1 MGRVIGSNNCI
12 VPHRFPH
19 DLDPLSIMARGG
31 VASTNGR
38 PQQSGRKN
46 TRVRHLR
53 LERPVSVLFEREF
66 WLRFH
71 IPDSIPIQLTN
82 DEAMSSAN
90 LPSNMMYF
98 TKEQFTTGLCLA
110 IPSLFKQFLHFT
122 QIPLVFIHLNFVR
135 VLMGCSVLD
144 MLFQLDFY
152 LLEVLFIYTVKMSK
166 KERFGLFSH
175 ILSLQLVT
183 DLPDSCKGWAKGH
196 VLVSGP
202 WSGSSEGPDKVFSP
216 QRSLEILSR
225 ICLCHFLCIL

>member
-1 MGRVIGSNNCI
+1 
-12 VPHRFPH
+12 
-19 DLDPLSIMARGG
+19 MARGG

-53 LERPVSVLFEREF
+53 LEHSVSVLFEREF
-66 WLRFH
+66 WLHFH

-90 LPSNMMYF
+90 LPSNM
-98 TKEQFTTGLCLA
+98 
-110 IPSLFKQFLHFT
+110 I
-122 QIPLVFIHLNFVR
+122 
-135 VLMGCSVLD
+135 VLD

-202 WSGSSEGPDKVFSP
+202 WSGSSEGPDKVRLEEWERKRQERTLRQASVAGCP
-216 QRSLEILSR
+216 SSSSVVHPPTEKRKESIARPVQRVITTKKQHILENNSHEFHI
-225 ICLCHFLCIL
+225 F